1 MNNVGQI
8 LSFIG
13 ILVLGVALGYFF
25 AFKHAKQQAEENFLK
40 ILEQNTLEYE
50 NKLLLLQDTKD
61 SLQLQIF
68 QVNLVVDSLNTS
80 IVKRNNE
87 LNKLRNDYSKTVESI
102 DNMSNNELVNF
113 FSNRYKN

>member
-25 AFKHAKQQAEENFLK
+25 TLEQAEKQAEEKFLK
-40 ILEQNTLEYE
+40 RLEANTLEYE
-50 NKLLLLQDTKD
+50 NKLLLLQNTRD
-61 SLQLQIF
+61 SLQTQIT

-80 IVKRNNE
+80 ILERNNE
-87 LNKLRNDYSKTVESI
+87 LDKLRDDYNETIGSI
-102 DNMSNNELVNF
+102 DNMSRNELVNF
-113 FSNRYKN
+113 FSNRYQN

>member
-25 AFKHAKQQAEENFLK
+25 TLKYAEQQAEEKFLK
-40 ILEQNTLEYE
+40 MLKQNTLEYE
-50 NKLLLLQDTKD
+50 NKLQLLQDTRD
-61 SLQLQIF
+61 SLQIQIS

-80 IVKRNNE
+80 IAQRNNE
-87 LNKLRNDYSKTVESI
+87 LDELRDDYNETIESI
-102 DNMSNNELVNF
+102 GDMSHNELVNF
-113 FSNRYKN
+113 FSSRYGN

>member
-25 AFKHAKQQAEENFLK
+25 TLKHAEQQAEEKFLK
-40 ILEQNTLEYE
+40 MLEKNTLEYK
-50 NKLLLLQDTKD
+50 NKLLLLQDTRD
-61 SLQLQIF
+61 SLQFQIT

-80 IVKRNNE
+80 ITERNNE
-87 LNKLRNDYSKTVESI
+87 LNELRDDYSETVGSI
-102 DNMSNNELVNF
+102 SDMSNNELVDF
-113 FSNRYKN
+113 FSNRYN